1 MKKFLTTL
9 LTAGA
14 LLITVH
20 RMPAPISEVTETP
33 SATPAP
39 KPAKSQPPEEKAQPK
54 KPKPKSTT
62 TPEPENAGKH
72 GRSEQ
77 AQLPVAGTWRGRW
90 DNSRGDQGTTFL
102 VFDEGPGGVITGD
115 TEALPFSG
123 RPPLQNGHRTGNT
136 ITFSFHRGNRDYH
149 VTGTFSSDGATLSGQ
164 YKVVQD
170 QKVIYTGKY
179 FDFKRQ

>member
-9 LTAGA
+9 LTVGA

-54 KPKPKSTT
+54 KPKPKQAPTEAA
-62 TPEPENAGKH
+62 PKH
-72 GRSEQ
+72 VETESSKTSI
-77 AQLPVAGTWRGRW
+77 AGTWRGHW

-102 VFDEGPGGVITGD
+102 VFNEGPGGVITGD